1 MDSINSWINEDE
13 VRKLADDLSS
23 SPEAVKDWRANNF
36 DGFAIPEK
44 QGEVAKQVGG
54 KSEVA
59 GSEIADEVRESKSSS
74 LAGASAMAASAG
86 LLNAKKSEVKLV
98 EEVKEVKDTSDSLAA
113 VIAAD
118 KVVDPK
124 VTVKVDAEEKSPS
137 CDHYLEAVP
146 VSVNEK
152 VTVDLPEVHS
162 SKGVGTFER
171 IDQQLSKTVKANG
184 ICVID
189 RDGDVLYSSLKNQ
202 GLVAFTIETM
212 MGSSLMKIGEGEFG
226 NIRVKISSG
235 EYLEF
240 VSVMSTRG
248 VLVLATSMS
257 HILGRGNAK
266 FVAGDIVKIANMA

>member
-1 MDSINSWINEDE
+1 MMDSINSWINEDE

-44 QGEVAKQVGG
+44 QGEVAKKVEGG
-54 KSEVA
+54 SKEAAKEISKEVK
-59 GSEIADEVRESKSSS
+59 ESKSSS

-86 LLNAKKSEVKLV
+86 LLNAKKPEVKLV
-98 EEVKEVKDTSDSLAA
+98 EKVK
-113 VIAAD
+113 IASE
-118 KVVDPK
+118 PK
-124 VTVKVDAEEKSPS
+124 GGSNVDAEEKPAS
-137 CDHYLEAVP
+137 CDHHLDAVP
-146 VSVNEK
+146 VKVDEKATVN
-152 VTVDLPEVHS
+152 LPEVHS

-171 IDQQLSKTVKANG
+171 IDKQLSKTVKANG

-202 GLVAFTIETM
+202 GLVAFTIDTIK
-212 MGSSLMKIGEGEFG
+212 GSSLMKIKEGEFG
-226 NIRVKISSG
+226 NIRVKISAG

-240 VSVMSTRG
+240 VSVVSTRG
-248 VLVLATSMS
+248 VLVLATSMN

-266 FVAGDIVKIANMA
+266 FVASDIVKIANMA